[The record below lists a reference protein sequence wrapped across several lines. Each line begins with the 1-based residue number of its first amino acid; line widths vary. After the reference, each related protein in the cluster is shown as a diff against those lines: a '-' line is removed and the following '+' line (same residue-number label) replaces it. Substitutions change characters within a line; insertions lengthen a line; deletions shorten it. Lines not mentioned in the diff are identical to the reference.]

1 MYFLEYFIIF
11 LPLTL
16 ILFNILVAN
25 YLYFTIIKHVNLIK
39 VLYFVQSN
47 LSLQLIPIDLLVH
60 AIIDFIKESISKFS
74 WFPTILTFA
83 IMTLRILLVVNRPLP
98 Y

>member
-1 MYFLEYFIIF
+1 MYFLEYFLIF

-25 YLYFTIIKHVNLIK
+25 YLYFNPIKHLYLIK

-47 LSLQLIPIDLLVH
+47 LSLQLIPINLLLHV
-60 AIIDFIKESISKFS
+60 IIDFIKESISKFS

-83 IMTLRILLVVNRPLP
+83 IMT
-98 Y
+98 